1 MRQSTA
7 LAPIR
12 PWTVSPFCAPARLT
26 YSAIGGL
33 PIRVGLTVPG
43 GLELGG
49 IGRAMLY
56 LTDAWSTMP
65 DSPRWTLIDTR
76 GPHRYAS
83 PPLYLSMELC
93 LLAVL
98 KLINRVDL
106 LHINVSGRGSTI
118 RKLLLSEM
126 ATHIHLPTV
135 VHLHDFDYDSDF
147 AHRHPSMQN
156 RVARMFQRALVVFVL
171 GRRALAIVRDRMGC
185 DPRRVLVVQNGVPDP
200 GRFQIHRN
208 GDQPLKILFVGHL
221 DNRKGVPELLDALAS
236 SELRHRSWRLIMAG
250 GGEVGRFR
258 SEVRRRDLAGR
269 IEIAGWLPHTDTYQL
284 LREADIFVLPSHA
297 EGMAL
302 SVLEAMAHGKAII
315 ATPVGAHTEV
325 VRHCAEALLVPPGCV
340 RSLVAALTRLLDE
353 PALRAALGHAARR
366 RYLENFE
373 ARTYA
378 TRIASAYALALS
390 DFNESKA
397 GNVAS
402 VPPLVHA
409 STERPS

>member
-7 LAPIR
+7 LALIPPR
-12 PWTVSPFCAPARLT
+12 TVRPFCAPAGLPD
-26 YSAIGGL
+26 SAIGHP

-56 LTDAWSTMP
+56 LIDAWNTMP

-76 GPHRYAS
+76 GPGRYATS
-83 PPLYLSMELC
+83 ALYLSRELC

-98 KLINRVDL
+98 KAINRIDL

-118 RKLLLSEM
+118 RKLLLSEF
-126 ATHIHLPTV
+126 ATHLAIPTA

-147 AHRHPSMQN
+147 AHRHPSMQS
-156 RVARMFQRALVVFVL
+156 RVARMFQRARVVLVL
-171 GRRALAIVRDRMGC
+171 GRRDLAIASDRMGC
-185 DPRRVLVVQNGVPDP
+185 DPRRVVVVQNGVPDP
-200 GRFQIHRN
+200 GRFQVHRDD
-208 GDQPLKILFVGHL
+208 DQPLKILFVGHL
-221 DNRKGVPELLDALAS
+221 DNRKGVPDLLDALAS

-250 GGEVGRFR
+250 GGEVARFR
-258 SEVRRRDLAGR
+258 SEIRRRDLAGR
-269 IEIAGWLPHTDTYQL
+269 IEIRGWLPHTDTYQL

-315 ATPVGAHTEV
+315 ATPVGAHAEA
-325 VRHCAEALLVPPGCV
+325 VRHCDEALLVPPGCV

-353 PALRAALGHAARR
+353 PALRTALGHAARR
-366 RYLENFE
+366 RYLKNFE
-373 ARTYA
+373 ARIYA
-378 TRIASAYALALS
+378 ARIASAYALALS
-390 DFNESKA
+390 DFNETKT
-397 GNVAS
+397 GNVAAFS
-402 VPPLVHA
+402 PLVYA
-409 STERPS
+409 STERRS